1 MHAWLLLASL
11 ACADKPPVDP
21 ADAKARALADATL
34 AFSRPVFTGSHFP
47 AARLQHAPL
56 LKDILTDETPI
67 VTHFYDAKLEPVA
80 KPTRPGPYAVH
91 VVLRPK
97 GERPLTRFVTLFRP
111 AEEVAADRRYKV
123 ADPADFA
130 RDMGLDPA
138 VVKRHE
144 EVIAKTLRDRPYSE
158 WSADPAA
165 ARLLAGL
172 ALVKPVAGPLH
183 SYDDAFAAERQWWVD
198 VKRKR
203 VYAGEKFAAKPF
215 AGPSTLDEAAPVVR
229 AGTEEEAGFEK
240 GTAAKLDA
248 VLKQF
253 AADTDQAFA
262 VCIVRR
268 GVILLHKAYGE
279 RDGKPMTVD
288 TPSWMASVTKTMSA
302 TLMLELIDRGLVGLD
317 DPVSKYLPALRG
329 IPMKKPLTIHHLYTH
344 TSGLTVGWP
353 GWSDDLT
360 DVPERI
366 AAYADRV
373 PVGGGWNYTGTGNT
387 LGSKA
392 FEMVAGTAI
401 PIAYHDYLFGPLGC
415 TNTRVTDTH
424 AGGYSIP
431 LDMAKFAQMLLNRG
445 SYGKRRFFREETFTE
460 VMLPGKLDKLLG
472 PGAKRQFGFGL
483 DGSPTKFG
491 HGTASGASF
500 HIDAGRELV
509 FVMTRNKYGK
519 NQDKYNG
526 MIWKVIDEGIK
537 KEKD

>member
-11 ACADKPPVDP
+11 ACADKAPIDP

-34 AFSRPVFTGSHFP
+34 AFPRPVFMGKRFP
-47 AARLQHAPL
+47 LARLQHGPA
-56 LKDILTDETPI
+56 LKDVLTDETPI
-67 VTHFYDAKLEPVA
+67 VTRFYDAKLEPA
-80 KPTRPGPYAVH
+80 TRPTKPGPYAVH
-91 VVLRPK
+91 VILQPK
-97 GERPLTRFVTLFRP
+97 GERPITRFITLFEP
-111 AEEVAADRRYKV
+111 AKEVAADRRYKT
-123 ADPADFA
+123 ADLADFA

-144 EVIAKTLRDRPYSE
+144 EVIVKTLRDRPYAE
-158 WSADPAA
+158 WSADPAM

-172 ALVKPVAGPLH
+172 ALAKPIEGPLH
-183 SYDDAFAAERQWWVD
+183 SYDDAYAAERQWWVD
-198 VKRKR
+198 LKRKR
-203 VYAGEKFAAKPF
+203 IYADKKFATVRF
-215 AGPSTLDEAAPVVR
+215 TGPSTLATPAPVVR
-229 AGTEEEAGFEK
+229 AGTEEEAGFTK
-240 GTAAKLDA
+240 GTADKLDA
-248 VLKQF
+248 VLTKF
-253 AADTDQAFA
+253 AADTDHAFA
-262 VCIVRR
+262 VCLVRH
-268 GVILLHKAYGE
+268 GVIVLHKAYGE
-279 RDGKPMTVD
+279 RDGKPMTID

-302 TLMLELIDRGLVGLD
+302 TLMLELIDQGLVGLD

-353 GWSDDLT
+353 GWSDDLH

-373 PVGGGWNYTGTGNT
+373 PVGKDWNYTGTGNT

-392 FEMVAGTAI
+392 FEMVTGTAI
-401 PIAYHDYLFGPLGC
+401 PVAYHQYLFGPLGC
-415 TNTRVTDTH
+415 TGTRVTDTH
-424 AGGYSIP
+424 AGGTSIP

-445 SYGKRRFFREETFTE
+445 SYGKRRFFREETFIK

-483 DGSPTKFG
+483 DGSPKQFG
-491 HGTASGASF
+491 HGTASGAVF
-500 HIDAGRELV
+500 HIDAARDLV

-526 MIWKVIDEGIK
+526 LIWKVIDDGIK
-537 KEKD
+537 